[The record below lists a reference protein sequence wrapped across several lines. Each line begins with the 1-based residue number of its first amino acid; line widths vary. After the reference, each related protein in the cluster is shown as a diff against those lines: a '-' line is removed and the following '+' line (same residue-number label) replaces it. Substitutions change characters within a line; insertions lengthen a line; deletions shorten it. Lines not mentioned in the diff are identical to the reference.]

1 MEGLNIE
8 ISSIYCRIALSF
20 RCISLC
26 YFPRAWVN
34 KCGTV
39 PKALR
44 QYCPGILLHLAQ
56 VEVRPLEGKQILR

>member
-8 ISSIYCRIALSF
+8 ISFVDCRIALSF

-26 YFPRAWVN
+26 SFPRAWVN
-34 KCGTV
+34 KCGAV

-44 QYCPGILLHLAQ
+44 QYYPGILFHLA
-56 VEVRPLEGKQILR
+56 